1 MTKIEVFIQ
10 DDLMRHGTGIFIYKV
25 DELTGKVLKAKK
37 MDIVFEDVDSYDGL
51 EMEPSLHFRY
61 REGQEFLNGL
71 SQALINSGFRD
82 KTISQDGEIRRMNEH
97 LEDMRKIAFKFID
110 TTTNEKL

>member
-1 MTKIEVFIQ
+1 MKIEVFIQ

-25 DELTGKVLKAKK
+25 DESTGKALKAKK
-37 MDIVFEDVDSYDGL
+37 MDIIFEDIDEAE
-51 EMEPSLHFRY
+51 EMQPSLSFKY

-71 SQALINSGFRD
+71 SQALINSGYRD
-82 KTISQDGEIRRMNEH
+82 KSISKDGEIKRMNDH